1 MTPFH
6 APVGGD
12 AGMIRRGYRS
22 IAATKG
28 NSMEFQRIGIIG
40 SGLMGSG
47 IAQVAAYCG
56 CDVTLVDV
64 DQPRVDAAIATIRGR
79 LKREADRGRIE
90 AVDAEAASARLS
102 GSADIE
108 SLAPVRD
115 ADAVIEAVIEDLAV
129 KTAVFRKLGEVCRDD
144 ALLASNTSS
153 LPLSDLAAASRRP
166 ERVIGLHF
174 FNPPW
179 ALKLVEIVS
188 TASTTDETLADAL
201 AICEKLGRVPVQV
214 KDTPGFIANRLL
226 VPFIFDAIH
235 LLDSGVA
242 TAEDIDNAC
251 KLGLNHTMGPLA
263 TADLIGL
270 DTLQRIAESM
280 FEEYGEPRFKAPTLL
295 RRLVALGHLGRK
307 TGRGFF
313 RYG

>member
-1 MTPFH
+1 MI
-6 APVGGD
+6 D
-12 AGMIRRGYRS
+12 ASYRS
-22 IAATKG
+22 IAIEG
-28 NSMEFQRIGIIG
+28 FRVRIDKVGIVG

-47 IAQVAAYCG
+47 IAQVAAYSG
-56 CDVTLVDV
+56 CEVTLVDI
-64 DQPRVDAAIATIRGR
+64 DQQRIDAGIAGIRKR
-79 LKREADRGRIE
+79 LEREAERGRITTNACE
-90 AVDAEAASARLS
+90 DACARLFGVADWDS
-102 GSADIE
+102 LGSL
-108 SLAPVRD
+108 SKV
-115 ADAVIEAVIEDLAV
+115 DAVIEAVIEDFEV
-129 KTAVFRKLGEVCRDD
+129 KTSLFKRLGAACRPD

-153 LPLSDLAAASRRP
+153 LPLSDLAAASGRP

-188 TASTTDETLADAL
+188 TASTAEDTLADAL
-201 AICEKLGRVPVQV
+201 QLCEKLGRVPVQV

-226 VPFIFDAIH
+226 VPFIFDAID

-242 TAEDIDNAC
+242 TAEDVDAAC
-251 KLGLNHTMGPLA
+251 KVGLNHTMGPLA

-270 DTLQRIAESM
+270 DTLKLIAESM

-295 RRLVALGHLGRK
+295 RRLVSLGHLGRK

-313 RYG
+313 KYG

>member
-1 MTPFH
+1 MRIEK
-6 APVGGD
+6 VGV
-12 AGMIRRGYRS
+12 
-22 IAATKG
+22 
-28 NSMEFQRIGIIG
+28 IG

-47 IAQVAAYCG
+47 IAQVAAYNG
-56 CDVTLVDV
+56 FDVTLVDL
-64 DQPRVDAAIATIRGR
+64 DQERVDSAIAGIRKR
-79 LKREADRGRIE
+79 LEREAERGRIT
-90 AVDAEAASARLS
+90 AEACEDSCHRLS
-102 GSADIE
+102 GATDMD
-108 SLAPVRD
+108 SLKSMSRME
-115 ADAVIEAVIEDLAV
+115 AVIEAVVEDIEV
-129 KTAVFRKLGEVCRDD
+129 KSGVFRKLGQVCRGD

-153 LPLSDLAAASRRP
+153 LPLSDLAAASGRP

-188 TASTTDETLADAL
+188 TASTTEETLRDAMEF
-201 AICEKLGRVPVQV
+201 CEKLGRVAVQV

-226 VPFIFDAIH
+226 VPLIFDAIEM
-235 LLDSGVA
+235 LDNGVA

-251 KLGLNHTMGPLA
+251 KVGLNHTMGPLA

-270 DTLQRIAESM
+270 DTLKLIAESM

-295 RRLVALGHLGRK
+295 RRLVSLGHLGRK

-313 RYG
+313 RYGG

>member
-1 MTPFH
+1 MRIEK
-6 APVGGD
+6 VG
-12 AGMIRRGYRS
+12 IL
-22 IAATKG
+22 
-28 NSMEFQRIGIIG
+28 G

-47 IAQVAAYCG
+47 IAQVAAFSG
-56 CDVTLVDV
+56 CEVTLVDV
-64 DQPRVDAAIATIRGR
+64 DQARVEAGLAGIRKR
-79 LKREADRGRIE
+79 LEREADRGRI
-90 AVDAEAASARLS
+90 ARDDFEAASSRLF
-102 GSADIE
+102 GAADMDRLGALE
-108 SLAPVRD
+108 GV
-115 ADAVIEAVIEDLAV
+115 DAVIEAVVEDLGI
-129 KTAVFRKLGEVCRDD
+129 KTALFRRLGEVCRPG

-153 LPLSDLAAASRRP
+153 LPLSDLAAASGRP

-188 TASTTDETLADAL
+188 TASTSEETLADAMAL
-201 AICEKLGRVPVQV
+201 CERLGRVPVQV

-235 LLDSGVA
+235 LLDSGVSS
-242 TAEDIDNAC
+242 AEDIDNAC
-251 KLGLNHTMGPLA
+251 KVGLNHTMGPLA

-270 DTLQRIAESM
+270 DTLQLIAESM

-295 RRLVALGHLGRK
+295 RRLVSLGHLGRK

-313 RYG
+313 KYG

>member
-1 MTPFH
+1 MDSYS
-6 APVGGD
+6 VG
-12 AGMIRRGYRS
+12 IV
-22 IAATKG
+22 
-28 NSMEFQRIGIIG
+28 G

-47 IAQVAAYCG
+47 IAQVAAFSG
-56 CDVTLVDV
+56 CEVTLVDL
-64 DQPRVDAAIATIRGR
+64 DQERVDRAIAGIRSR
-79 LKREADRGRIE
+79 LDREAERGRITPGAAE
-90 AVDAEAASARLS
+90 EAASRLHGVGDMDTMS
-102 GSADIE
+102 
-108 SLAPVRD
+108 SLRTANV
-115 ADAVIEAVIEDLAV
+115 VIEAVLEDISV
-129 KTAVFRKLGEVCRDD
+129 KSQIFKRLGEVAAHD

-153 LPLSDLAAASRRP
+153 LPLADLAAASGRP

-188 TASTTDETLADAL
+188 TPSTTDETVQDAL
-201 AICEKLGRVPVQV
+201 KLCEKMGRVPVQV

-226 VPFIFDAIH
+226 VPFIFDAID

-242 TAEDIDNAC
+242 TAEDVDMAC
-251 KLGLNHTMGPLA
+251 KVGLNHAMGPLA

-270 DTLQRIAESM
+270 DTLKLIAESM

-295 RRLVALGHLGRK
+295 RRLVSLGHLGRK

-313 RYG
+313 RYE

>member
-1 MTPFH
+1 MRIEK
-6 APVGGD
+6 VGV
-12 AGMIRRGYRS
+12 
-22 IAATKG
+22 
-28 NSMEFQRIGIIG
+28 IG

-47 IAQVAAYCG
+47 IAQVAAYNG
-56 CDVTLVDV
+56 FDVTLVDL
-64 DQPRVDAAIATIRGR
+64 DQGRVDAAIAGIRKR
-79 LKREADRGRIE
+79 LEREAERGRIT
-90 AVDAEAASARLS
+90 AEACEDSCHRLS
-102 GSADIE
+102 GATDMD
-108 SLAPVRD
+108 SLTSMSRME
-115 ADAVIEAVIEDLAV
+115 AVIEAVVEDIEV
-129 KTAVFRKLGEVCRDD
+129 KSGVFRKLGQVCRGD

-153 LPLSDLAAASRRP
+153 LPLSDLAAASGRP

-188 TASTTDETLADAL
+188 TASTTEETLRDAMQF
-201 AICEKLGRVPVQV
+201 CEKLGRVAVQV

-226 VPFIFDAIH
+226 VPLIFDAIEM
-235 LLDSGVA
+235 LDNGVA

-251 KLGLNHTMGPLA
+251 KVGLNHTMGPLA

-270 DTLQRIAESM
+270 DTLKLIAESM

-295 RRLVALGHLGRK
+295 RRLVSLGHLGRK

-313 RYG
+313 RYGG

>member
-1 MTPFH
+1 MDNFR
-6 APVGGD
+6 VG
-12 AGMIRRGYRS
+12 IV
-22 IAATKG
+22 
-28 NSMEFQRIGIIG
+28 G

-47 IAQVAAYCG
+47 IAQVAAFSG
-56 CDVTLVDV
+56 CDVTLVDL
-64 DQPRVDAAIATIRGR
+64 DQERVDRAITGIRAR
-79 LKREADRGRIE
+79 LDREAERGRITPAAAEE
-90 AVDAEAASARLS
+90 AGSRLHGVGDMDTMS
-102 GSADIE
+102 
-108 SLAPVRD
+108 SLRTANV
-115 ADAVIEAVIEDLAV
+115 VIEAVLEDLAV
-129 KTAVFRKLGEVCRDD
+129 KTSVFKRLGEIAAHD

-153 LPLSDLAAASRRP
+153 LPLADLAAASGRP

-188 TASTTDETLADAL
+188 TPSTTDETVRDAL
-201 AICEKLGRVPVQV
+201 NLCEKMGRVPVQV

-226 VPFIFDAIH
+226 VPFIFDAID

-242 TAEDIDNAC
+242 TAEDVDMAC
-251 KLGLNHTMGPLA
+251 NVGLNHAMGPLA

-270 DTLQRIAESM
+270 DTLKLIAESM

-295 RRLVALGHLGRK
+295 RRLVSLGHLGRK

-313 RYG
+313 RYE

>member
-1 MTPFH
+1 MR
-6 APVGGD
+6 
-12 AGMIRRGYRS
+12 IE
-22 IAATKG
+22 K
-28 NSMEFQRIGIIG
+28 IGIVG

-47 IAQVAAYCG
+47 IAQVAAYSG
-56 CDVTLVDV
+56 CEVTLVDV
-64 DQPRVDAAIATIRGR
+64 DQPRVDAAIAGIRKR
-79 LKREADRGRIE
+79 LGREAERGRIGV
-90 AVDAEAASARLS
+90 VDSEAASARLF
-102 GSADIE
+102 GVADFE
-108 SLAPVRD
+108 SLGSLSKM
-115 ADAVIEAVIEDLAV
+115 DAVIEAVIEDFTV
-129 KTAVFRKLGEVCRDD
+129 KTTLFRRLGEVTRPD

-153 LPLSDLAAASRRP
+153 LPLSDLAAASGRP

-188 TASTTDETLADAL
+188 TASTSEDTLADAMTL
-201 AICEKLGRVPVQV
+201 CEKMGRVPVQV

-226 VPFIFDAIH
+226 VPFIFDAID

-251 KLGLNHTMGPLA
+251 KVGLNHTMGPLA

-270 DTLQRIAESM
+270 DTLKLIAESM

-295 RRLVALGHLGRK
+295 RRLVSLGHLGRK

-313 RYG
+313 KYS

>member
-1 MTPFH
+1 M
-6 APVGGD
+6 
-12 AGMIRRGYRS
+12 
-22 IAATKG
+22 
-28 NSMEFQRIGIIG
+28 RIDRVGIIG

-47 IAQVAAYCG
+47 IAQVAAYSG
-56 CDVTLVDV
+56 CEVTLIDV
-64 DQPRVDAAIATIRGR
+64 DQARVDAGIAGIRKR
-79 LKREADRGRIE
+79 LERESERGRIT
-90 AVDAEAASARLS
+90 ASDAEAASARLFGVADMETM
-102 GSADIE
+102 GS
-108 SLAPVRD
+108 LTKV
-115 ADAVIEAVIEDLAV
+115 DAVIEAVVEDIHV
-129 KTAVFRKLGEVCRDD
+129 KSGIFKKLGEVCRPE

-153 LPLSDLAAASRRP
+153 LPLSDLAAASGRP

-201 AICEKLGRVPVQV
+201 QLCERMGRVPVQV

-226 VPFIFDAIH
+226 VPFIFDAID

-242 TAEDIDNAC
+242 TAADIDDAC
-251 KLGLNHTMGPLA
+251 KVGLNHTMGPLA

-270 DTLQRIAESM
+270 DTLKLIAESM

-295 RRLVALGHLGRK
+295 RRLVSLGHLGRK
-307 TGRGFF
+307 SGRGFF
-313 RYG
+313 KYG

>member
-1 MTPFH
+1 MRIER
-6 APVGGD
+6 VGV
-12 AGMIRRGYRS
+12 
-22 IAATKG
+22 
-28 NSMEFQRIGIIG
+28 IG

-47 IAQVAAYCG
+47 IAQVAAYNG
-56 CDVTLVDV
+56 FNVTLVDV
-64 DQPRVDAAIATIRGR
+64 DQPRIDAAIEGIHRR
-79 LKREADRGRIE
+79 LQREAERGRITE
-90 AVDAEAASARLS
+90 ADCEASYQRLS
-102 GSADIE
+102 GSADIDTLH
-108 SLAPVRD
+108 SMARV
-115 ADAVIEAVIEDLAV
+115 DAVIEAVVEDLDV
-129 KTAVFRKLGEVCRDD
+129 KSRIFHRLGEVCTPE

-153 LPLSDLAAASRRP
+153 LPLSDLAAASKRP

-188 TASTTDETLADAL
+188 TASTTEETLHDAMRF
-201 AICEKLGRVPVQV
+201 CEKLGRVPVQV

-226 VPFIFDAIH
+226 VPFIFDAID

-242 TAEDIDNAC
+242 NAEDIDNAC
-251 KLGLNHTMGPLA
+251 KVGLNHTMGPLA

-270 DTLQRIAESM
+270 DTLKLIAESM

-295 RRLVALGHLGRK
+295 RRLVSLGHLGRK

-313 RYG
+313 KYGE